1 MTVKDLFNGAA
12 APAVF
17 RTWREEEGETV
28 SEAGGAQ
35 ARIWRSAVSRK
46 LALKVTDKDGVAVF
60 GRVASVDEGKGLADA
75 WLAEM
80 RATAAEPQPAKRRG
94 GR

>member
-1 MTVKDLFNGAA
+1 MTVTDLFNGAA
-12 APAVF
+12 PPAVF
-17 RTWREEEGETV
+17 RTWREDDGETV

-46 LALKVTDKDGVAVF
+46 LVLKVTDKDGVAVS
-60 GRVASVDEGKGLADA
+60 GRVGSVDEGKGLADA

-80 RATAAEPQPAKRRG
+80 RATAAEPQPVKRRG
-94 GR
+94 AR